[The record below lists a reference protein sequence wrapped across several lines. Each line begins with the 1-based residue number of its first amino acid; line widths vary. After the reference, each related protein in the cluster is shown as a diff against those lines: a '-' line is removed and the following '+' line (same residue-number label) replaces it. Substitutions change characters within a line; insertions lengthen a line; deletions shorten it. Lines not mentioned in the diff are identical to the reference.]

1 MYIYRLHL
9 CIDFQTLDDDKT
21 LHYSIENMRFEDLV
35 FLWTTRRM
43 SMFLLPGI
51 LLKYIV
57 IIENVIQAGNKKILV

>member
-1 MYIYRLHL
+1 
-9 CIDFQTLDDDKT
+9 
-21 LHYSIENMRFEDLV
+21 MRFEDLV

-57 IIENVIQAGNKKILV
+57 IIENVIQAGNHMNNDIQQGGELNVPPSVGFLHH